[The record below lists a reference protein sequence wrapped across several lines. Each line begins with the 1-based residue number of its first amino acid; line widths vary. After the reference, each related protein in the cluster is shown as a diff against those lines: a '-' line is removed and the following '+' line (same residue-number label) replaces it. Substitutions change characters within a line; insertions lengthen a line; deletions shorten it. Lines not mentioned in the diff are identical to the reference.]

1 VLEVNFVFA
10 NKIGVLKNLS
20 DILFEMNINT
30 LEIASKRPS
39 LDKTDLYLKLEIQ
52 DHDYLMI
59 DRFLDRVKLSI
70 GNNLLDFH
78 IKKIDS

>member
-1 VLEVNFVFA
+1 
-10 NKIGVLKNLS
+10 LKNLS

-39 LDKTDLYLKLEIQ
+39 LDKTDLFLKLEIQ

-70 GNNLLDFH
+70 
-78 IKKIDS
+78 